1 VKPSTLLRLALAG
14 SRTDGLR
21 VALTALSAAL
31 ATLVI
36 LAALTVIAI
45 PELGERVNNN
55 RYVNALLDEPGLR
68 GGTAITLVLLTIPI
82 LALAGQCAR
91 LGAPAR
97 DRRLAGFR
105 LAGASPGQA
114 LLIAIAE
121 TGVAALVG
129 SGAGTAAY
137 FAARP
142 LLDRPRPD
150 GLLPLPT
157 DVLPSPLAIAVI
169 TVALPV
175 VAALA
180 AAAMLRRVVVGPLG
194 VIRQARR
201 TRAPLPWPGALIV
214 LGLIGTTS
222 ILPIFRWYDAR
233 QSQPPDWVVV
243 VVGFGPP
250 LCAILGV
257 ILGTG
262 WISYATGRLLH
273 RFGRRPSVLLAA
285 RRLTADPWHGGRTF
299 AALLACVIVGAGA
312 ACMRGY
318 FQIMR
323 GLELAEIADD
333 TGNFIPS
340 ADNFYLSTMNL
351 VDLAIVVALVIAA
364 GGLLVAVGEGIV
376 SRRRAYAALVA
387 SGVPRAVLARSIL
400 WQALAP
406 VVPSVVLALFVGTQ
420 LVTRSFGSGDV
431 ENYNRSAPYVLPW
444 DTIAAYGGLAVAA
457 VVAAVGVGLLFLR
470 GSTAVE
476 ELRTG

>member
-1 VKPSTLLRLALAG
+1 MKPSSLLRLALAG

-21 VALTALSAAL
+21 VALTAVSAAL

-45 PELGERVNNN
+45 PELGDRVNNE

-68 GGTAITLVLLTIPI
+68 GGTAITLILLTIPI

-121 TGVAALVG
+121 TGVAALLG
-129 SGAGTAAY
+129 SGAGTAVY

-142 LLDRPRPD
+142 LLDLPGPD
-150 GLLPLPT
+150 GRLPLPT
-157 DVLPSPLAIAVI
+157 DVLPSPVAITVI
-169 TVALPV
+169 LVALPL

-180 AAAMLRRVVVGPLG
+180 AAALLRRVVIGPLG
-194 VIRQARR
+194 VVRQARR
-201 TRAPLPWPGALIV
+201 TRPPLPWPGALIL
-214 LGLIGTTS
+214 LGLIGTGS
-222 ILPIFRWYDAR
+222 VLPIWRWYEAR
-233 QSQPPDWVVV
+233 QSQPPDWLIVPIA
-243 VVGFGPP
+243 FGGA

-262 WISYATGRLLH
+262 WISYTTGRLLH

-285 RRLTADPWHGGRTF
+285 RRLTTDPWHGGRTF

-323 GLELAEIADD
+323 NLELAEMVDD
-333 TGNFIPS
+333 SGRFVPS
-340 ADNFYLSTMNL
+340 TDNFYLATMNL

-387 SGVPRAVLARSIL
+387 SGVPRGVLARSIL

-406 VVPSVVLALFVGTQ
+406 VVPSVVLALVVGTQ
-420 LVTRSFGSGDV
+420 LVGPTIGDEV
-431 ENYNRSAPYVLPW
+431 QNYNRSAPYVLPL
-444 DTIAAYGGLAVAA
+444 DTIATYGVLAVAA
-457 VVAAVGVGLLFLR
+457 VAAAVGVGLLFLR

>member
-1 VKPSTLLRLALAG
+1 MKPTTLLRLALAG

-21 VALTALSAAL
+21 VALTAVSAAL
-31 ATLVI
+31 ATVVI

-68 GGTAITLVLLTIPI
+68 GGTAITLVMLTIPI

-114 LLIAIAE
+114 TLIALAE

-129 SGAGTAAY
+129 TGVGTGAY
-137 FAARP
+137 FAARV

-157 DVLPSPLAIAVI
+157 DVLPSPVAIGIVV
-169 TVALPV
+169 VALPL

-180 AAAMLRRVVVGPLG
+180 AAVMLRRVVVGPLG
-194 VIRQARR
+194 VVRQARR

-214 LGLIGTTS
+214 LGLIGAGS
-222 ILPIFRWYDAR
+222 ILPIFRYYDAR
-233 QSQPPDWVVV
+233 QLQPPDWIVL
-243 VVGFGPP
+243 VVGFGGP

-273 RFGRRPSVLLAA
+273 RFGRRPAVLLAA
-285 RRLTADPWHGGRTF
+285 RRLTTDPWHGGRTF
-299 AALLACVIVGAGA
+299 AALLTCVVVGAGA

-323 GLELAEIADD
+323 DLELAELRDN
-333 TGNFIPS
+333 TGNFVPS
-340 ADNFYLSTMNL
+340 DDNFYLSTMNL

-387 SGVPRAVLARSIL
+387 SGVPRGVLARSIL

-420 LVTRSFGSGDV
+420 LVGRTYTRGGV
-431 ENYNRSAPYVLPW
+431 ENYGRTAPYVLPW
-444 DTIAAYGGLAVAA
+444 DTLASYGLLAVAA
-457 VVAAVGVGLLFLR
+457 VAVAVGVGLLFLR